1 MDENKILTILNIFES
16 STLCYFKYS
25 MDGNEII
32 FSKESD
38 NTFAINSFNMG
49 NPKQPVTVKGTHEEN
64 EKPSVRMQE
73 KEEMKA
79 ENVDADNNR
88 VSVKANFVGMFTL
101 SDNLKKANANVK
113 KGDVLG
119 NIEAMKI
126 YNDIISPVDGDIE
139 QILVKDGSL
148 VECEQE
154 LMIIRVNSI

>member
-38 NTFAINSFNMG
+38 NTFAINSFNME
-49 NPKQPVTVKGTHEEN
+49 NSKQHATVKGVHEEN
-64 EKPSVRMQE
+64 EKPSVRIQE
-73 KEEMKA
+73 KENMKA
-79 ENVDADNNR
+79 ENVDADNNKI
-88 VSVKANFVGMFTL
+88 SVKSNFVGMFTL
-101 SDNLKKANANVK
+101 SDNLKKANASVK

-126 YNDIISPVDGDIE
+126 YNDIISPADGDIE
-139 QILVKDGSL
+139 QILVEDGSL